1 VHYLTGLLDSV
12 VRVSPLF
19 PHNYVVPLLN
29 ALPVQGF
36 FAFRIYTLSKKLLIP
51 VLIWVLGFLRLVGT
65 IGILVTALDMTSSDT
80 TAIYVTR
87 WEWIFTTDFSLGVVN
102 DVIITATLVLW
113 LYRQRRDAYR
123 RYVH

>member
-1 VHYLTGLLDSV
+1 
-12 VRVSPLF
+12 
-19 PHNYVVPLLN
+19 
-29 ALPVQGF
+29 
-36 FAFRIYTLSKKLLIP
+36 
-51 VLIWVLGFLRLVGT
+51 LVGT